1 MELFVACPRCGAVNR
16 LRPDK
21 HGAVCG
27 NCKNALPEKGAA
39 EVVTDAVWGAFTAT
53 PRLPVLVDFWAPWC
67 GPCRMVGPVVEQM
80 AEKYF
85 GRLRV
90 GKLNTDENPQTSARY
105 NIRSIP
111 TLMIFKAGAPVD
123 QVMGALPAPQLE
135 AWLLR
140 HL

>member
-1 MELFVACPRCGAVNR
+1 MDLFVACPRCGAVNR

-21 HGAVCG
+21 QGAVCG
-27 NCKNALPEKGAA
+27 ACKKPLPAAGSA
-39 EVVTDAVWGAFTAT
+39 EVVTDAGWDAFVGT
-53 PRLPVLVDFWAPWC
+53 PRLPVLIDFWAPWC

-80 AEKYF
+80 AGKYF

-90 GKLNTDENPQTSARY
+90 GKLNTDENPQTAARF

-111 TLMIFKAGAPVD
+111 TLMVFKDGAAVD
-123 QVMGALPAPQLE
+123 QVMGALPAPQFE
-135 AWLLR
+135 QWLTR